1 MANMQTT
8 VPSSQPDVSP
18 LAHGAA
24 VFAGVLMIVVGAFQ
38 AIEAFAAI
46 VNDEYFVVL
55 PNYVFALDLTVWGW
69 IHLLLGL
76 GLVAVGVF
84 VLRGE
89 SWAWVAGIIVA
100 AASAVLNFFW
110 LPYSPWWALLI
121 IGIDVLVIWAL
132 ASHLRAPVA
141 RSTQQPVQS
150 RQAPPEST
158 VGSR

>member
-8 VPSSQPDVSP
+8 IPNNQPDVSP
-18 LAHGAA
+18 VAHGAA

-38 AIEAFAAI
+38 AIEAIAAI

-89 SWAWVAGIIVA
+89 SWARLAGIFVA

-110 LPYSPWWALLI
+110 LPQAPLWALLLI
-121 IGIDVLVIWAL
+121 AVDVLVISAL
-132 ASHLRAPVA
+132 ASWRPVTP
-141 RSTQQPVQS
+141 SQPT
-150 RQAPPEST
+150 RQA
-158 VGSR
+158 

>member
-8 VPSSQPDVSP
+8 VPNTQPEVSSWAQGV
-18 LAHGAA
+18 A
-24 VFAGVLMIVVGAFQ
+24 VFAAVIMMVGGAFQ

-46 VNDEYFVVL
+46 VNDEYLVVL
-55 PNYVFALDLTVWGW
+55 PNYVFALDVTVWGW
-69 IHLLLGL
+69 IHLFIGL

-89 SWAWVAGIIVA
+89 NWARVAGMVVA

-121 IGIDVLVIWAL
+121 IAIDVLVIWAL
-132 ASHLRAPVA
+132 ASYLRQPAP
-141 RSTQQPVQS
+141 QQMRPAQS
-150 RQAPPEST
+150 QSAPPESLVT
-158 VGSR
+158 R